1 MTKKSQHSTGNAQ
14 AKTYREVLA
23 VIEKMIA
30 DGQLVP
36 GHRLPTHREM
46 SQRLGASIQTVTRA
60 YAEAERMGLVSAQ
73 VGRGTFVR
81 NATPERVKGYIA
93 DEPDSAVVDLSTITA
108 PSSDLYVQSLRD
120 TFGEISRQG
129 DFDAFLAVR
138 PVAGLMEHRESAV
151 RWLRRAG
158 IETTASHVAITN
170 GASHGLWVAIATVAE
185 PGQTLATETL
195 VDSAV
200 ITNASIQNLNLRG
213 IEIDDQGMIPERLAE
228 LCRSEP
234 VAAVCVTPTYSNP
247 TVSVMPE
254 ARRRQIA
261 ELSRQFNFIIIE
273 DDVYGPL
280 AGHEHKPIAHF
291 APETTIYVTS
301 FSKAIS
307 TAFKSGFV
315 VAPERLMS
323 RLTARLRAT
332 GWMANVWTAEVARR
346 WLADGTADKLISWL
360 RGEVRKRH
368 QLFATLMEGHAYV
381 WKPYSL
387 HAWLELPSRWTP
399 ADLVEE
405 ARRKGVLITPPDP
418 FAVDRT
424 RLPNAVRLALGG
436 AVPQQSD
443 LANALT
449 IIGQLLARK
458 PEMQRLHY

>member
-1 MTKKSQHSTGNAQ
+1 MTKKTQPAASSQS
-14 AKTYREVLA
+14 KTYREVLA
-23 VIEKMIA
+23 VIEKMIG

-46 SQRLGASIQTVTRA
+46 AQKLGASIQTVTRA

-81 NATPERVKGYIA
+81 NAMPERVKGFIA
-93 DEPDSAVVDLSTITA
+93 DEEDAAVVDLSTITA
-108 PSSDLYVQSLRD
+108 PSSDLYRQSLRD
-120 TFGEISRQG
+120 TFAEIVRQD
-129 DFDAFLAVR
+129 DFGAFLAFR
-138 PVAGLMEHRESAV
+138 PVAGLLEHRESAV

-158 IETTASHVAITN
+158 IETSARHVAITN

-185 PGQTLATETL
+185 PGQTIATEAL

-200 ITNASIQNLNLRG
+200 ITTAATQSLDLRG
-213 IEIDDQGMIPERLAE
+213 IAIDDQGMIPDKLEE
-228 LCRSEP
+228 LCRNES

-254 ARRRQIA
+254 ERRRQIA
-261 ELSRQFNFIIIE
+261 ELSRRYNFIIIE
-273 DDVYGPL
+273 DDVYGAL
-280 AGHEHKPIAHF
+280 AGHELKPIAHY
-291 APETTIYVTS
+291 APDTTIYVTS
-301 FSKAIS
+301 FSKAVS
-307 TAFKSGFV
+307 TAFKTGFV

-323 RLTARLRAT
+323 SLTARLRAT

-346 WLADGTADKLISWL
+346 WLADGTVERSISWL
-360 RGEVRKRH
+360 RGEIRKRH
-368 QLFATLMEGHAYV
+368 QLFATLMEGQAYV

-405 ARRKGVLITPPDP
+405 ARRNGVLITPPDP
-418 FAVDRT
+418 FAVDRS

-436 AVPQQSD
+436 SVPQQKD
-443 LANALT
+443 LADALNV
-449 IIGQLLARK
+449 ISQLLSRK
-458 PEMQRLHY
+458 PEVRRLHY

>member
-1 MTKKSQHSTGNAQ
+1 MTKKAHVQPAGQ
-14 AKTYREVLA
+14 PKTYREVLA

-46 SQRLGASIQTVTRA
+46 AQRLGASIQTVTRA

-81 NATPERVKGYIA
+81 SATPDRVKGFIA
-93 DEPDSAVVDLSTITA
+93 DEPDEAVVDLSTITA

-120 TFGEISRQG
+120 TFGEISRQDDLG
-129 DFDAFLAVR
+129 TFLAVR
-138 PVAGLMEHRESAV
+138 PVAGLPEHRESAV
-151 RWLRRAG
+151 RWLQRVG
-158 IETTASHVAITN
+158 IETTARHVAITN

-185 PGQTLATETL
+185 PGQTIVTESL

-213 IEIDDQGMIPERLAE
+213 VEIDDEGMIPARLEE
-228 LCRSEP
+228 LCRNERVS
-234 VAAVCVTPTYSNP
+234 AVCVTPTYSNP
-247 TVSVMPE
+247 TVSLMPE
-254 ARRRQIA
+254 ARRREIA
-261 ELSRQFNFIIIE
+261 ELSRKYNFIVIE
-273 DDVYGPL
+273 DDVYGAL
-280 AGHEHKPIAHF
+280 AGHQFKPIAHYS
-291 APETTIYVTS
+291 PDTTIYVTS

-307 TAFKSGFV
+307 TAFKTGFV
-315 VAPERLMS
+315 VAPDRLMS

-346 WLADGTADKLISWL
+346 WLADGTAEKLISWL
-360 RGEVRKRH
+360 RGEIRKRH
-368 QLFATLMEGHAYV
+368 QLFASLMAEHAYV

-387 HAWLELPSRWTP
+387 HAWLQLPSRWAP

-405 ARRKGVLITPPDP
+405 ARRRGVLITPPDP
-418 FAVDRT
+418 FAVDRN

-436 AVPQQSD
+436 AVPQQD
-443 LANALT
+443 KLAEALG
-449 IIGQLLARK
+449 IIGELLSQK
-458 PEMQRLHY
+458 PEVRRLHY

>member
-1 MTKKSQHSTGNAQ
+1 MTKKVQSTGSSQ
-14 AKTYREVLA
+14 SKTYREVLA
-23 VIEKMIA
+23 VIEQMIG

-81 NATPERVKGYIA
+81 NSMPERVKGFIA
-93 DEPDSAVVDLSTITA
+93 DEEDAAVVDLSTITA
-108 PSSDLYVQSLRD
+108 PSSDLYAQSLRD
-120 TFGEISRQG
+120 TFGEISRDS
-129 DFDAFLAVR
+129 DFSAFLAFR
-138 PVAGLMEHRESAV
+138 PIAGLPEHRESAV
-151 RWLRRAG
+151 KWLRRAG
-158 IETTASHVAITN
+158 LETSARHVAITN
-170 GASHGLWVAIATVAE
+170 GAGHGLWVAIATVAE
-185 PGQTLATETL
+185 PGQTIATEAL
-195 VDSAV
+195 VDSAI

-213 IEIDDQGMIPERLAE
+213 IEMDDQGMIPERLEE
-228 LCRSEP
+228 LCKKES
-234 VAAVCVTPTYSNP
+234 VSAVCVTPTYSNP

-254 ARRRQIA
+254 ERRQQIA
-261 ELSRQFNFIIIE
+261 ELSRQFNFIVIE
-273 DDVYGPL
+273 DDVYGAL
-280 AGHEHKPIAHF
+280 AGHELKPIAHY
-291 APETTIYVTS
+291 APDTTIYVTS

-307 TAFKSGFV
+307 TAFKSGYV

-323 RLTARLRAT
+323 RLTACLRAT

-360 RGEVRKRH
+360 RGEIRKRH
-368 QLFATLMEGHAYV
+368 QLFATLMEGQSYV

-405 ARRKGVLITPPDP
+405 ARRSGVLITPPDP
-418 FAVDRT
+418 FVVDRT

-436 AVPQQSD
+436 AVPQQRD
-443 LANALT
+443 LANALS

-458 PEMQRLHY
+458 PEVSRLHY